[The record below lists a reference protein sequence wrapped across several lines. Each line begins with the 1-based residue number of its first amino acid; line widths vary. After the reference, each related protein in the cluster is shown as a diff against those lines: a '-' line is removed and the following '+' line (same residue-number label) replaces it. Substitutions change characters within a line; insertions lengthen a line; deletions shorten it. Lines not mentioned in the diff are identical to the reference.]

1 MIRISTWQQLRDLKI
16 TEYEHAA
23 DGWGKIS
30 HRADAARIRV
40 DQEMSIPVRSTQK
53 GETLDA
59 AVGQLIRLS
68 DNYQYLHSECG
79 LIRTSL
85 NALAI
90 ELAAPQRKL
99 KQALED
105 AHSLGFTVNSDGSVT
120 YPNSAP
126 LALGTGK
133 ATPGAPFPLVP
144 GKGEGQGNAN
154 KGKAED
160 IAERI
165 STAVREANEIDSRYA
180 QVLRKLKAPAGL
192 AVTKEMLAD
201 VGKDLEA
208 VQKAAGGVVHKDDIP
223 QGKTPAENKAWW
235 DGLTDEQRDRYATLY
250 PAETGALE
258 GLPAVARDTAN
269 RMVLAETH
277 AQAQIDLAE
286 LGPEPQKSTQTT
298 AGPVINPLWTI
309 WDKKAGPL
317 KGQING
323 MEAIQARFD
332 SSGMPGEKGKSGLPQ
347 AYLLGFD
354 TEGIGHA
361 IIANGNPD
369 RADHTAVY
377 VPGTTSNLEGIGG
390 NINRATHL
398 WQQAQAQA
406 PGETTSTI
414 TWLGYDA
421 PQGLVADA
429 TFDDYAYDGAPKLN
443 NFLDGLQAAQ
453 GGPNAS
459 HTTVIGHSYGST
471 VIGAAA
477 MEHRL
482 AADDVVTV
490 GSPGVLV
497 SSADDLDVG
506 KDHVW
511 SEAARTDPV
520 PALGRQFLAGRD
532 WGVNTW
538 NGIPYDAG
546 YVTSIPSD
554 ESFGAHRMDV
564 DTGGHSDYWTQ
575 DSQSLKNQAWVVVG
589 RYNRVEEDD

>member
-1 MIRISTWQQLRDLKI
+1 MIRIPTWQQLRDLKI
-16 TEYEHAA
+16 TEYEDAA
-23 DGWGKIS
+23 DGWGKVS

-40 DQEMSIPVRSTQK
+40 DQEMSIPVRGTQK
-53 GETLDA
+53 GETPDA
-59 AVGQLIRLS
+59 AVGQLNRLS
-68 DNYQYLHSECG
+68 DNYQYLQSECG

-85 NALAI
+85 NALAV

-105 AHSLGFTVNSDGSVT
+105 AHSLGFTVKADGSVT

-126 LALGTGK
+126 LSLGTGK
-133 ATPGAPFPLVP
+133 ATPGAPFPLLP

-154 KGKAED
+154 KDKAED
-160 IAERI
+160 LAERI
-165 STAVREANEIDSRYA
+165 STAVSEATSIDSRYA
-180 QVLRKLKAPAGL
+180 GVLRKLKASAGL
-192 AVTKEMLAD
+192 AITKEMLAD
-201 VGKDLEA
+201 AGKDLEA
-208 VQKAAGGVVHKDDIP
+208 VQKAAGAVVHKDDIP

-235 DGLTDEQRDRYATLY
+235 DSLTSEQRDEYATLY
-250 PAETGALE
+250 PAETGALD
-258 GLPAVARDTAN
+258 GLPAVARDTSN
-269 RMVLAETH
+269 RMVLAEAH
-277 AQAQIDLAE
+277 AQAQADLAE
-286 LGPEPQKSTQTT
+286 LGPEPQKYTQTMS
-298 AGPVINPLWTI
+298 GPVINPLWTA
-309 WDKKAGPL
+309 WDNKAGPL
-317 KGQING
+317 KGQIKG
-323 MEAIQARFD
+323 MDAIQARID
-332 SSGMPGEKGKSGLPQ
+332 ASGMPGEKGKSGLPQ

-354 TEGIGHA
+354 TKGIGHA
-361 IIANGNPD
+361 VIANGNPET
-369 RADHTAVY
+369 ADHTAVY

-421 PQGLVADA
+421 PQGLVTDA

-443 NFLDGLQAAQ
+443 NFLDGLQVTQ
-453 GGPNAS
+453 GGANGS

-477 MEHRL
+477 MEHDL

-497 SSADDLDVG
+497 GSADDLDVG
-506 KDHVW
+506 RDHVW
-511 SEAARTDPV
+511 SEAGSTDPV
-520 PALGRQFLAGRD
+520 PALGRDFLAGRH
-532 WGVNTW
+532 WGVNRW

-546 YVTSIPSD
+546 YITSIPSD

-564 DTGGHSDYWTQ
+564 DTGGHSDYWNQ

-589 RYNRVEEDD
+589 RYNRVEEAD